1 MKKTAAQLI
10 AACKGTAK
18 KVLAYGTYF
27 ATFRPAKKNGKWMR
41 RPCSEE
47 LFYDAMTF
55 DINNTCNLRCRFCFN
70 DFENKAF
77 YMTEAVYRKILALFP
92 MIRPVKRQGAGI
104 LFSCLYEPSIAPD
117 FLKFLKLLPRTGRKN
132 VFFTSNFSRSMT
144 EEEIRTIL
152 SANIR
157 HVNLSVETL
166 RPERYHEI
174 CASVQFDRF
183 YRNLEKIAL
192 VNAKWRPG
200 RHRAKLYCITMV
212 LKENRDELSA
222 IGKFCA
228 EKLRAARHEFRT
240 PYISA
245 AANHGDWNMGQ
256 LMNEDECSQ
265 VRRELMALRVPL
277 VLDIHSKDEL
287 FAGAATPPKTA
298 HRLPLQQSGHGC
310 GRVLRKSWR
319 KCGSVWTRNF
329 FFSVSTHQACIP
341 APWQKRR
348 PPLPVWKTALVSSGT
363 S

>member
-132 VFFTSNFSRSMT
+132 VFFTSNFRG
-144 EEEIRTIL
+144 
-152 SANIR
+152 
-157 HVNLSVETL
+157 
-166 RPERYHEI
+166 P
-174 CASVQFDRF
+174 
-183 YRNLEKIAL
+183 
-192 VNAKWRPG
+192 
-200 RHRAKLYCITMV
+200 
-212 LKENRDELSA
+212 
-222 IGKFCA
+222 
-228 EKLRAARHEFRT
+228 
-240 PYISA
+240 
-245 AANHGDWNMGQ
+245 
-256 LMNEDECSQ
+256 
-265 VRRELMALRVPL
+265 
-277 VLDIHSKDEL
+277 
-287 FAGAATPPKTA
+287 
-298 HRLPLQQSGHGC
+298 
-310 GRVLRKSWR
+310 
-319 KCGSVWTRNF
+319 
-329 FFSVSTHQACIP
+329 
-341 APWQKRR
+341 
-348 PPLPVWKTALVSSGT
+348 
-363 S
+363 